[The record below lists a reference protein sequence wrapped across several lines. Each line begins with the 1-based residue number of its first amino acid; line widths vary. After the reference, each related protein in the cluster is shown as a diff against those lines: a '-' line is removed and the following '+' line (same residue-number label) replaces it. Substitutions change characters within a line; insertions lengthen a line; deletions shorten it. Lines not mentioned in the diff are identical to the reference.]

1 MTSSDRH
8 HGHQQNQDAVPTVRK
23 VESSYELS
31 MSFDADW
38 QLGWE

>member
-1 MTSSDRH
+1 MTSSDHH
-8 HGHQQNQDAVPTVRK
+8 HGHQHNQDAVPTVRK

-31 MSFDADW
+31 ASFDADW

>member
-1 MTSSDRH
+1 MTSSDYH
-8 HGHQQNQDAVPTVRK
+8 HGHHDSETTVRK

-31 MSFDADW
+31 TSFDADW

>member
-1 MTSSDRH
+1 MTSSDYH
-8 HGHQQNQDAVPTVRK
+8 HSHRDSETTVRK

-31 MSFDADW
+31 ASFDADW